1 MFLQLEESDIERI
14 ALRSAEL
21 AAEIVLKRTHEPS
34 LMTKRECA
42 EYLRVSVSSVDRYIK
57 EGLPCRKVGGQPRF
71 VKDDVDEW
79 LT

>member
-21 AAEIVLKRTHEPS
+21 AAEIVLKRTQEPS

-42 EYLRVSVSSVDRYIK
+42 EYLRVSVSTMDRLMKDGMPY
-57 EGLPCRKVGGQPRF
+57 RKVGGQPRF
-71 VKDDVDEW
+71 NKDDVDRW
-79 LT
+79 SV